1 MTGASI
7 FLTLLLVWLSR
18 CLHQTRANVDGDDDG
33 TDAGVVND
41 FTANNGTRL
50 IESPSRRARALVF
63 PRASQL
69 LLIFGLGTPLQLDR
83 ESVILGYFAK
93 IVYDMPANATDF
105 TEPGIYYSRQQKS
118 RWSIYR
124 MLEKAA
130 GLYGFGGKAC
140 VMKAICEAASTP
152 FDDRHSLLGQLL
164 QVLFKHG
171 WRDGKNCLLRTICE
185 LAETPF
191 GRTRGQDVLEEVI
204 HLILTPT
211 EDLPGTANST
221 HRSVDELYREAE
233 RLGRSGGDCI
243 LAYPDCIE
251 SPLESF
257 TEIAFP

>member
-1 MTGASI
+1 MNKRGGVVFSSAFQLNYKLPSNLSELEPTIIPARQMRDMHLQDAYDTIESI
-7 FLTLLLVWLSR
+7 FNR
-18 CLHQTRANVDGDDDG
+18 
-33 TDAGVVND
+33 
-41 FTANNGTRL
+41 
-50 IESPSRRARALVF
+50 
-63 PRASQL
+63 
-69 LLIFGLGTPLQLDR
+69 
-83 ESVILGYFAK
+83 
-93 IVYDMPANATDF
+93 
-105 TEPGIYYSRQQKS
+105 
-118 RWSIYR
+118 
-124 MLEKAA
+124 
-130 GLYGFGGKAC
+130 
-140 VMKAICEAASTP
+140 
-152 FDDRHSLLGQLL
+152 
-164 QVLFKHG
+164 HG

-233 RLGRSGGDCI
+233 RLGRSGGDCV